1 MPFKWKKKTN
11 RVPASPERMKRAVLE
26 VLDGKKLR
34 TTASKYNID
43 KMTLRRYVKKYDEIG
58 NETKFSPN
66 FNSSQIF
73 RSDEEESLANY
84 LLKAAQMNYGLSTK
98 ETRKFAYLYA
108 VANNKKIS
116 ANWTKNESASY
127 EWLRG
132 FLDRNKNL
140 SLRTPEPTSLSR
152 ATAFNQHTVREFYN
166 LLRQVLQR
174 HNFEPD
180 SIYNC
185 DETGVQ
191 TVHKPIKI
199 ISKKGQK
206 QVSKA
211 TSGERGQTVT
221 VLCAVNASGNSVPP
235 FFVFPRIREQ
245 DYMTEGAPVGSKAVT
260 HQSGWMTAENFEV
273 YLRHFIKF
281 VKCSRDKMV
290 LLVLDNHASHIS
302 PNVLDI
308 CKSNGI
314 VLLTIPPHTSH
325 RLQPLDVAVYGPFKS
340 YYNQAC
346 DDFMINYPGQVIA
359 LKDIARLVGIAH
371 QRAFT
376 PGNITKGFSRTG
388 ICPYNSQLFSEYDF
402 LTSSVTDREA
412 PKDNVL
418 PQTNTSE
425 FQTPSTPP
433 PFDLSYPSTSKLQ
446 EPLNP
451 SSFKTTSFQ
460 QSKASTSG
468 IQLQES
474 VEEDSYILEPLRREP
489 TTKYLTT
496 IIKTPEDIKPF
507 PKAPPRKKR
516 MTERKPIKTKIL
528 TDTPNMEEIKQ
539 EHEKRQ
545 ERKNIKSVKRNIAGV
560 NSVSRKKIPAK
571 KPRQTIIEESES
583 DSQISMTTSSEE
595 LTDIEQ
601 QIENEIEEENFLSG
615 IIKENDYVLVKFTT
629 KKTVKHYVGQ
639 VLQKLDSGEYYVNF
653 MRRKMPE
660 CYFVFPEN
668 PDQSHVSSEDVIKL
682 PAPNLV
688 GGTERATKKLCFAIN
703 FDKYDNIN

>member
-11 RVPASPERMKRAVLE
+11 RVPAPPERMERAVLE
-26 VLDGKKLR
+26 VLEGNKLR
-34 TTASKYNID
+34 TTASKYDID
-43 KMTLRRYVKKYDEIG
+43 KMTLRRYVKKY
-58 NETKFSPN
+58 NEFGHETQFSPN

-73 RSDEEESLANY
+73 RPEEEKSLANY
-84 LLKAAQMNYGLSTK
+84 LLKAAQMNYGLTSK

-108 VANNKKIS
+108 VENNKKIP
-116 ANWTKNESASY
+116 ANWTKNELASY

-132 FLDRNKNL
+132 FLDRNNNL

-152 ATAFNQHTVREFYN
+152 ATAFNQHTVKEFYN
-166 LLRQVLQR
+166 LLGQVLQR

-180 SIYNC
+180 SVYNC

-191 TVHKPIKI
+191 TVHKPRKI
-199 ISKKGQK
+199 ISQKGQK

-221 VLCAVNASGNSVPP
+221 VLCTVNATGNSVPP
-235 FFVFPRIREQ
+235 FFVFPRVREQ

-302 PNVLDI
+302 PNILDF

-346 DDFMINYPGQVIA
+346 DDFMINHPGQVIG

-376 PGNITKGFSRTG
+376 PVNITKGFLKTG
-388 ICPYNSQLFSEYDF
+388 ICPYNSQLFSEQDF

-412 PKDNVL
+412 PKDIVL
-418 PQTNTSE
+418 PQTTTNE
-425 FQTPSTPP
+425 FQNPSTPP
-433 PFDLSYPSTSKLQ
+433 PPDLSQPSTSKLKK
-446 EPLNP
+446 PLSP
-451 SSFKTTSFQ
+451 PPFKTSSQ
-460 QSKASTSG
+460 G
-468 IQLQES
+468 IQLEES
-474 VEEDSYILEPLRREP
+474 AEDYTYISEPLRQEP
-489 TTKYLTT
+489 TKKSFTT
-496 IIKTPEDIKPF
+496 LIKTPEEIKPF
-507 PKAPPRKKR
+507 PKAPPRKKQG
-516 MTERKPIKTKIL
+516 TGRKPIKTKIL

-539 EHEKRQ
+539 EHEKRL
-545 ERKNIKSVKRNIAGV
+545 ERKNRKTVKRNIAGV
-560 NSVSRKKIPAK
+560 NSVPQKKIPAK
-571 KPRQTIIEESES
+571 KRRQTIIEESETDS
-583 DSQISMTTSSEE
+583 DISMTTSSEE
-595 LTDIEQ
+595 LTDIDQ

-615 IIKENDYVLVKFTT
+615 IINENDYVLVKFST

-639 VLQKLDSGEYYVNF
+639 VVQKLDNGEYYVNF

-660 CYFVFPEN
+660 SYFLFPEN
-668 PDQSHVSSEDVIKL
+668 SDQSLVSSEDVIKL

-688 GGTERATKKLCFAIN
+688 GGTERATKKLYFVIN